1 MEEIKR
7 NQGTMAYLSD
17 TIVGLATPPGVGGVA
32 IVRLSGPESIALA
45 DRLFKSSKIS
55 LVSAASHTL
64 SYGHF
69 ELGDTISD
77 EVLVSVMRAP
87 KSYTREN
94 VVEINAHGG
103 VRLAEKMVLALVKRG
118 ARRAEKGEFTERAYL
133 NGRIDLTQAEAVLQ
147 MVEARTEGGLSAAC
161 FQLHGGLSEG
171 VWRIGESI
179 SGALA
184 RIEVGLEFVEDQ
196 FMSDVGNPKAEL
208 DGLTSVRDEV
218 GELLRSY
225 DRGKLATVGATVVL
239 VGAPNVGKSSLLNT
253 LLGHERA
260 IVTPV
265 PGTTR
270 DVVEGEIDLDGIRVR
285 LLDTAGIRDTDDVV
299 EQEGTRRARAA
310 AERSDLSVLVLDGSG
325 AVPLNLESW
334 PVHGIV
340 ALNKWDIRVKEVE
353 SEAIRNVGETPL
365 VRTTATTGDGIG
377 DLCGAIASALTE
389 GIPDPTGAV
398 VLSER
403 HADALSQTAEALDRA
418 LVEAKGRGEA
428 DLVAADL
435 RLALDSV
442 GLITGE
448 TTPDD
453 VLRAIFDGFCVGK

>member
-1 MEEIKR
+1 
-7 NQGTMAYLSD
+7 
-17 TIVGLATPPGVGGVA
+17 
-32 IVRLSGPESIALA
+32 
-45 DRLFKSSKIS
+45 
-55 LVSAASHTL
+55 
-64 SYGHF
+64 
-69 ELGDTISD
+69 
-77 EVLVSVMRAP
+77 
-87 KSYTREN
+87 
-94 VVEINAHGG
+94 
-103 VRLAEKMVLALVKRG
+103 
-118 ARRAEKGEFTERAYL
+118 
-133 NGRIDLTQAEAVLQ
+133 
-147 MVEARTEGGLSAAC
+147 
-161 FQLHGGLSEG
+161 